1 KMSKSLC
8 NVINPDEV
16 VRELGAD
23 SIRLYE
29 MFMGPLS
36 VSKAWSTTGIS
47 GVYRFLDRI
56 WRIADEKKFTDA
68 APSSDLNKLLHKT
81 IKKVSLDT
89 KNLEFNTA
97 ISQMMVFINEVN
109 RLDEVPVAVWKHFVL
124 LLSPYA
130 PHLAEELWEKLG
142 HNESVSLQKWPEWDE
157 ALTHDDEVTIVVQI
171 NSKNRSQ
178 MTMPKGASKE
188 ELEKEALSNDRIK
201 ELLAGKTVIKTIVV
215 PGKLVNFVVR

>member
-1 KMSKSLC
+1 MSKSLC

-16 VRELGAD
+16 VKELGAD

-36 VSKAWSTTGIS
+36 VSKTWSTTGIS

-56 WRIADEKKFTDA
+56 WRIADEKQFSDVPLT
-68 APSSDLNKLLHKT
+68 PDLNKLLHKT

-97 ISQMMVFINEVN
+97 ISQMMVFINEIN
-109 RLDEVPVAVWKHFVL
+109 RLDEVPVAAWKPFVL
-124 LLSPYA
+124 LLSTYA

-142 HNESVSLQKWPEWDE
+142 GKESVALQKWPEWDE

-178 MTMPKGASKE
+178 LTMPKGASKE

-215 PGKLVNFVVR
+215 PNKLVNFVVK